1 MSTSLLSRQDC
12 LTPLVGSLTHQC
24 RKKKVPV
31 LNSLSPTKVGNSI
44 AVRLWI
50 LIFSQFRTVTNRVN
64 RFNIGFHSV
73 SKKQH
78 RNYREIMYFKT
89 VQWQITL
96 ECVSPFSSGSVTAG
110 ILTSVLTPLFIRSM
124 RMRPRDWRAPG
135 HREKTWS
142 FTKVFFKFPKC
153 FLSRLFQFFFPVLWI
168 SNGYLSWY
176 LWVDSASYMIKRFVV
191 VFIVTAVM
199 CRHSPLQLFHNLMDL
214 MDCWWLR
221 LQG

>member
-24 RKKKVPV
+24 RKKGVPV

-64 RFNIGFHSV
+64 RFNMGFHSV

-78 RNYREIMYFKT
+78 RNYRELMYFKT

-135 HREKTWS
+135 HHEITWS

-153 FLSRLFQFFFPVLWI
+153 FVSRLFQFFFLVLWI
-168 SNGYLSWY
+168 SNGYLWWY
-176 LWVDSASYMIKRFVV
+176 LWVDSASCMI
-191 VFIVTAVM
+191 
-199 CRHSPLQLFHNLMDL
+199 
-214 MDCWWLR
+214 
-221 LQG
+221 